1 MFNLTTVLKKDQAP
15 ISEGIVFLFKKK
27 VKLIMML
34 SLSAA
39 YNSFMQYF
47 NAPKCGKWKKIKDYR
62 YKTLENA
69 SDMM

>member
-1 MFNLTTVLKKDQAP
+1 
-15 ISEGIVFLFKKK
+15 
-27 VKLIMML
+27 MML

-47 NAPKCGKWKKIKDYR
+47 NAPKCGKWKKIKDYK

-69 SDMM
+69 RDMMQN